1 MSAINSF
8 FSNANAASY
17 VDTLFSASRPSG
29 ASSFSSERFAAH
41 GATGSSETAG
51 QRALARIVEIL
62 TLGSDETAGAA
73 DIDEQLGY
81 ITGGNGT
88 EGADELTVTGRG
100 IFRIDTASGNDTLT
114 LKSAEISDIS
124 LGDGA
129 DSLKS
134 AGSFIGAVDGGEG
147 DDDIQIKA
155 MLALDILG
163 GAGNDTLKV
172 AADTI
177 IGLDG
182 GDGDD
187 TLNLEGTR
195 IFATGG
201 AGNDTVSIRMT
212 GSDAEASYGF
222 GRGGGQDKVA
232 SNGALTLQLGGL
244 GENDMTLSVS
254 GGTLT
259 AKVNGSDDMVT
270 ITLDSDALTY
280 RFAVEDGQ
288 TVLKLS

>member
-1 MSAINSF
+1 MSTINSF

-17 VDTLFSASRPSG
+17 VDTLFSASRPSTAPGFSATNNSAFAG
-29 ASSFSSERFAAH
+29 ANAA
-41 GATGSSETAG
+41 GTAG
-51 QRALARIVEIL
+51 ERALARIIEIL
-62 TLGSDETAGAA
+62 TLGGSDAA
-73 DIDEQLGY
+73 PAAEIDEQMGY
-81 ITGGNGT
+81 ITGGSGT
-88 EGADELTVTGRG
+88 ESADTLTVTGRA
-100 IFRIDTASGNDTLT
+100 IYNIDTGAGDDALTMKSASVSGIALGEGADTLQ
-114 LKSAEISDIS
+114 A
-124 LGDGA
+124 
-129 DSLKS
+129 
-134 AGSFIGAVDGGEG
+134 AGSFIGSVDGGEG

-172 AADTI
+172 SADTI

-187 TLNLEGTR
+187 TLNLEGSR

-201 AGNDTVSIRMT
+201 AGNDTVSIRTT
-212 GSDAEASYGF
+212 GSDAEANYGF

-244 GENDMTLSVS
+244 SESDMTLSVS
-254 GGTLT
+254 GNTLT
-259 AKVNGSDDMVT
+259 AKVNGSDDMITV
-270 ITLDSDALTY
+270 TLDSDSLTY

-288 TVLKLS
+288 TVLKLA